1 MKVLVTGGLGFIGGH
16 FVDHCLAYGDE
27 VMIIDCMTYAANK
40 PLFDEFIAKNVRIS
54 VSSITSYEDNVVAL
68 ARFRPDVVVNFAA
81 ETHVDNS
88 IQDCSK
94 FISTNVIGTSA
105 LINACK
111 EFNTKIC
118 HISTDE
124 VYGPALD
131 RPYSEVDRLN
141 PMNPYSATKASAE
154 MLIQSFQN
162 TYNLNAMIIRPSN
175 NYGPRQ
181 NFEKFI
187 PKLMLSVLFGQKFPL
202 YGDGLHEREWTFVKD
217 TARLVRNAILAE
229 KRWDLRSI
237 YNLSSGIFYKN
248 VDVIHTFLDII
259 NTKFER
265 NISLEKVVEYVPD
278 RLGHDRRY
286 SISSEKLSKITNLEF
301 TPFNI
306 GIITTLESML

>member
-1 MKVLVTGGLGFIGGH
+1 
-16 FVDHCLAYGDE
+16 
-27 VMIIDCMTYAANK
+27 
-40 PLFDEFIAKNVRIS
+40 
-54 VSSITSYEDNVVAL
+54 
-68 ARFRPDVVVNFAA
+68 
-81 ETHVDNS
+81 
-88 IQDCSK
+88 
-94 FISTNVIGTSA
+94 
-105 LINACK
+105 
-111 EFNTKIC
+111 
-118 HISTDE
+118 
-124 VYGPALD
+124 
-131 RPYSEVDRLN
+131 
-141 PMNPYSATKASAE
+141 
-154 MLIQSFQN
+154 
-162 TYNLNAMIIRPSN
+162 
-175 NYGPRQ
+175 
-181 NFEKFI
+181 
-187 PKLMLSVLFGQKFPL
+187 MLSVLFGQKFPL